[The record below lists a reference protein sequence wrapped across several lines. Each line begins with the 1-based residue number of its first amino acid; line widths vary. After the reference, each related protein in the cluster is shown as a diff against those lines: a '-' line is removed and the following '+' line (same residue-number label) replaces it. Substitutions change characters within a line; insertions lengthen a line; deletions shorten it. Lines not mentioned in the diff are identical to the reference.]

1 MGRIQA
7 SLFHGI
13 RDVKIIN
20 YHIIFADAR
29 KTVLSLVPA
38 CKSAIIKKP
47 TMLEYKAYLK
57 EKILERLK
65 DQYPLEPSKL
75 EIGYSPQQKF
85 GDLSL
90 AFPFQLAK
98 KLKRQPRELTLEIIP
113 LLSSIEGVE
122 KIEAAGAGYINL
134 FLDKKN
140 IFFRQLRALDQTDLS
155 PEEEKIIIEHTNINP
170 NKAAHI
176 GHLRNACLGDT
187 LARCQKYKGETV
199 EVQNYIDDTGVQVAD
214 VVFGFMDLEK
224 MSLPQIKEIQDKFDY
239 YCWDLYARV
248 SPYFE
253 SHPDAEH
260 RRSEIL
266 KKIEKGENPEYEIA
280 FYVSRQIIKAHLQ
293 TMRRIGVTY
302 DMLPCESTILQLKFW
317 EKAFSLLK
325 EKKAITFVSDGAN
338 KDCWVMGLEDEA
350 EKEKI
355 IVRSD
360 GTVTYVGKDI
370 AYQLW
375 KFGLLEKDFYYEP
388 FIEENGKTIWIS
400 TNASKHKA
408 PPFGK
413 GSKVYNVIDSRQ
425 AYLQKVVVQ
434 GLKSLKY
441 PAQAEKSI
449 HFFYEMV
456 GLSPKSLKELDLSI
470 PEEDREKNFLEVS
483 GRKGLG
489 VKADDL
495 LDRLEE
501 KAQAEV
507 EKRNPDL
514 PTDFKKETAQNIAV
528 GALRYFMLKFARNSL
543 IVFDFE
549 EALNFEGE
557 TGPYL
562 QYTLVRINSI
572 FRKLKEREGFEDK
585 DLQALLSI
593 EEIPLEV
600 LPEKELAD
608 FWDVVF
614 YASQIEEEV
623 LHSIRSLEFSH
634 LAKYSFNLSQKF
646 NAYYHQYSIL
656 AEKNKDVKNIR
667 ILTIFY
673 IKEVLQRA
681 LSLMGIPQPE
691 LM

>member
-1 MGRIQA
+1 MIELKA
-7 SLFHGI
+7 S
-13 RDVKIIN
+13 
-20 YHIIFADAR
+20 
-29 KTVLSLVPA
+29 
-38 CKSAIIKKP
+38 
-47 TMLEYKAYLK
+47 LK
-57 EKILERLK
+57 EKILKRLK
-65 DQYPLEPSKL
+65 KQYPLKASEL
-75 EIGYSPQQKF
+75 DIGYSPQQKF
-85 GDLSL
+85 GDLAL

-98 KLKRQPRELTLEIIP
+98 KLKRQPRELALEIIP
-113 LLSSIEGVE
+113 LLLPIEGVV
-122 KIEAAGAGYINL
+122 KAEAAGAGYINL

-140 IFFRQLRALDQTDLS
+140 FFSRQLHTLDRTDLS
-155 PEEEKIIIEHTNINP
+155 PEEDKIIIEHTNINP

-187 LARCQKYKGETV
+187 LARCQRYKGENV

-214 VVFGFMDLEK
+214 VVFGFMDLEQ
-224 MSLPQIKEIQDKFDY
+224 MSLSQIKKINEKFDY

-248 SPYFE
+248 SSYFE
-253 SHPDAEH
+253 SHPDAEK

-266 KKIEKGENPEYEIA
+266 KKIEEGKNPEYEIG
-280 FYVSRQIIKAHLQ
+280 FYLSRQIIKAHLQ

-302 DMLPCESTILQLKFW
+302 DMLPCESTILHLKFW

-325 EKKAITFVSDGAN
+325 GKKAISFVKDGIN
-338 KDCWVMGLEDEA
+338 KDCWVMGLEEEA

-375 KFGLLEKDFYYEP
+375 KFGLLGKDFDYEP
-388 FIEENGKTIWIS
+388 FIKENGRTIWIS
-400 TNASKHKA
+400 TNASPHKA

-425 AYLQKVVVQ
+425 AYLQKIVVQ
-434 GLKSLKY
+434 GLKSLNY
-441 PAQAEKSI
+441 LSQAEKSI
-449 HFFYEMV
+449 HFSYEMV
-456 GLSPKSLKELDLSI
+456 ALSPKSLKELDLSVS
-470 PEEDREKNFLEVS
+470 EEDKEKDFLEVS

-495 LDRLEE
+495 LDRLED
-501 KAQAEV
+501 KALAEV

-514 PTDFKKETAQNIAV
+514 PVDLKEDTAHKIAV

-572 FRKLKEREGFEDK
+572 FRKLKEREGFEEK
-585 DLQALLSI
+585 DLQALLSS
-593 EEIPLEV
+593 EEIPLEI
-600 LPEKELAD
+600 LDEKELSD

-614 YASQIEEEV
+614 YASQLEEEV
-623 LHSIRSLEFSH
+623 LHSIHSLEFSH
-634 LAKYSFNLSQKF
+634 LAKYAFNLSQKF
-646 NAYYHQYSIL
+646 NTYYHLYSIL
-656 AEKNKDVKNIR
+656 AEKNKGIQNIR
-667 ILTIFY
+667 ILTIFF
-673 IKEVLQRA
+673 IKEVLQRV